1 MTSHR
6 LLLNHRLPGPSHR
19 TLVIPKSIARV
30 SSIPIPLP
38 SLSSRR
44 LPIAAYSLMA
54 DRLSTSSRMQHITGH
69 RRRTISVNDIHDCL
83 LELWGGLPVAPEA
96 FDAARRAIHEY
107 MVTGHWTPSGEI
119 LMWGGEA
126 VAITAAE
133 PAAVFASLCRQ
144 CASTGLNDSC
154 VELCHGFV
162 EAIHRLSLDGAMQH
176 MDLGDTDSE
185 SNVSSLE
192 ASDTSSVCSDND
204 EWLQRVSN
212 KYGGGYLQGPLPAP
226 SPPDK

>member
-1 MTSHR
+1 
-6 LLLNHRLPGPSHR
+6 
-19 TLVIPKSIARV
+19 
-30 SSIPIPLP
+30 
-38 SLSSRR
+38 
-44 LPIAAYSLMA
+44 MA
-54 DRLSTSSRMQHITGH
+54 DRLNASSRLQHITGH

-119 LMWGGEA
+119 LMWGGETI
-126 VAITAAE
+126 AITAAE

-144 CASTGLNDSC
+144 CSSTGLNDSC
-154 VELCHGFV
+154 IELCHGFV

-185 SNVSSLE
+185 SNVSSPARPPNPALSAVTMMSGSSACRTSME
-192 ASDTSSVCSDND
+192 AGTFKVLS
-204 EWLQRVSN
+204 LLRRR
-212 KYGGGYLQGPLPAP
+212 P
-226 SPPDK
+226 